1 MGALGGIIDSAVGAA
16 TGTSGGTTLQDFLHT
31 FSSSE
36 GIWAKTID
44 PLASFDVSIKFYPSD
59 WSSKASED
67 KSWLSSVGDSLMSSA
82 KSAVK
87 SAANNMTG
95 GLLGSIMNGKVD
107 IEKKH
112 NGNPYA
118 GIKTFMEYLAA
129 ANLIVGKEDWVGEKA
144 GQSVSP
150 LELQL
155 GVYCQ
160 EVTLPNLEVP

>member
-1 MGALGGIIDSAVGAA
+1 M
-16 TGTSGGTTLQDFLHT
+16 HT

-87 SAANNMTG
+87 SAANNVTG
-95 GLLGSIMNGKVD
+95 GLLGSIMNSNVD
-107 IEKKH
+107 IMTKH
-112 NGNPYA
+112 DGNTAALNGE
-118 GIKTFMEYLAA
+118 KTFMEYLAA

-144 GQSVSP
+144 G
-150 LELQL
+150 
-155 GVYCQ
+155 
-160 EVTLPNLEVP
+160 